1 MPIRRGDHGGDS
13 VSASASSTGVGTA
26 SSPSSSSAASSGGY
40 ESDWEREVSE
50 KGEVFYVVPLTRTE
64 MRYKW

>member
-1 MPIRRGDHGGDS
+1 MPIRRGDHGRDS
-13 VSASASSTGVGTA
+13 ASASASSSGGRTA
-26 SSPSSSSAASSGGY
+26 SSPSSSAASSGGY